1 MDDNKIIGDRVEEK
15 DYKRNPEEDWE
26 KKYNEQFK
34 LYHGVLPEDY
44 GKKDVMTML
53 RYVRGGEKQ
62 VMKEHKHSKHHGRG
76 RVSRPKMITVT
87 VYQSKY
93 TIYSVTMIIFDFNEL
108 LENEEP

>member
-15 DYKRNPEEDWE
+15 DYKRNPEEDWV
-26 KKYNEQFK
+26 KKYNEEFK

-62 VMKEHKHSKHHGRG
+62 VMKEHKHSKHSGKG
-76 RVSRPKMITVT
+76 RVSRPKMIIIT
-87 VYQSKY
+87 VYQ
-93 TIYSVTMIIFDFNEL
+93 ISV
-108 LENEEP
+108 

>member
-53 RYVRGGEKQ
+53 RYVRGGKKQ
-62 VMKEHKHSKHHGRG
+62 VLKKHKHSGLG
-76 RVSRPKMITVT
+76 RVGRPKMILFTA
-87 VYQSKY
+87 YQY
-93 TIYSVTMIIFDFNEL
+93 IIYIEAMIIFDSNGFF
-108 LENEEP
+108 

>member
-1 MDDNKIIGDRVEEK
+1 MDISQPYFVFLEINELDDNKIIGDRVEEK

-26 KKYNEQFK
+26 KKYNEEFK

-62 VMKEHKHSKHHGRG
+62 VMKEHKHSKHSGKG
-76 RVSRPKMITVT
+76 RVSRPKMIIVA
-87 VYQSKY
+87 VYQ
-93 TIYSVTMIIFDFNEL
+93 V
-108 LENEEP
+108 

>member
-26 KKYNEQFK
+26 KKYNEEFK

-53 RYVRGGEKQ
+53 RYVRGGERQ
-62 VMKEHKHSKHHGRG
+62 VMKEHKHSKHSGKG
-76 RVSRPKMITVT
+76 RVSSSKIRMVT
-87 VYQSKY
+87 VYQY
-93 TIYSVTMIIFDFNEL
+93 IIYISAMIILDFNGL
-108 LENEEP
+108 FRK